1 MLEYRRVGGSDSSPE
16 YEYLIEGKLEQVG
29 HISFDV
35 SIQDG
40 TMLDHKG
47 ETNYQRYASK
57 LIGCL
62 DRQMSVNG
70 TLLES
75 GSYMWY

>member
-1 MLEYRRVGGSDSSPE
+1 MLEYQRVGGSDAMPE
-16 YEYLIEGKLEQVG
+16 YEYLIEGRPEEVG
-29 HISFDV
+29 RISFDT
-35 SIQDG
+35 SAQDG
-40 TMLDHKG
+40 VMLDHND
-47 ETNYQRYASK
+47 EIWYQLYASK